1 MAFVASLI
9 AYLGAVGGIVAA
21 FLIALA
27 ALLATPDQGPNPT
40 PAAVTAHQATLA
52 RAATAAGPKATHL
65 DIAKAQIAKAQIAK
79 AQIAKGQIAKSQTA
93 KAQIAKAQ
101 IAKDQ
106 TAKDQTAKDQ
116 TAKSQQLANVQ
127 PLSGARPQAGQWA
140 YQQES
145 DMAHR
150 GPGEAE
156 QPDYPFDRIW

>member
-40 PAAVTAHQATLA
+40 RAAVTAHQPALA
-52 RAATAAGPKATHL
+52 RAATAAGPKATPL
-65 DIAKAQIAKAQIAK
+65 NIAKGQIAKAQIAK
-79 AQIAKGQIAKSQTA
+79 SR
-93 KAQIAKAQ
+93 IAKAQ

-106 TAKDQTAKDQ
+106 A
-116 TAKSQQLANVQ
+116 AKSQQLANVQ
-127 PLSGARPQAGQWA
+127 SRTGQRVAQDEREQHAPLSGARPHAGQWA

-145 DMAHR
+145 DTGR
-150 GPGEAE
+150 WGPGEAE
-156 QPDYPFDRIW
+156 QPDNPFDRIW

>member
-52 RAATAAGPKATHL
+52 RAATAAGPKATPL
-65 DIAKAQIAKAQIAK
+65 KVAKGQIAKAQI
-79 AQIAKGQIAKSQTA
+79 
-93 KAQIAKAQ
+93 
-101 IAKDQ
+101 
-106 TAKDQTAKDQ
+106 AKDQ

-127 PLSGARPQAGQWA
+127 SRTGQRVAQDERGQRAPLSGARPQAGQWA

>member
-40 PAAVTAHQATLA
+40 RAAVTAHQPTLA
-52 RAATAAGPKATHL
+52 RAATAAGPKATPL
-65 DIAKAQIAKAQIAK
+65 NTAKGQIVKGQIAKAQIAK
-79 AQIAKGQIAKSQTA
+79 SQLA
-93 KAQIAKAQ
+93 KAQI
-101 IAKDQ
+101 
-106 TAKDQTAKDQ
+106 AKDQ

-127 PLSGARPQAGQWA
+127 SRTGQRVAQDEREQHAPSSGARPHAGQWA

-150 GPGEAE
+150 DLGEAE
-156 QPDYPFDRIW
+156 QPDNPFDRIW

>member
-40 PAAVTAHQATLA
+40 RAAVTAHQATLA

-79 AQIAKGQIAKSQTA
+79 G
-93 KAQIAKAQ
+93 QIAKAQ
-101 IAKDQ
+101 I
-106 TAKDQTAKDQ
+106 AKDQTAKDQ

>member
-40 PAAVTAHQATLA
+40 RAAVTAHQPTRA
-52 RAATAAGPKATHL
+52 RAATAAGPKATPL
-65 DIAKAQIAKAQIAK
+65 NTAKR
-79 AQIAKGQIAKSQTA
+79 QIAKSQ
-93 KAQIAKAQ
+93 

-106 TAKDQTAKDQ
+106 P
-116 TAKSQQLANVQ
+116 AKSQQLANVQ
-127 PLSGARPQAGQWA
+127 SRTGQGVAQDERGQHAPSSGARPQAGQWA

-145 DMAHR
+145 DTGHWD
-150 GPGEAE
+150 PGEAE
-156 QPDYPFDRIW
+156 QPDNPFDRIW